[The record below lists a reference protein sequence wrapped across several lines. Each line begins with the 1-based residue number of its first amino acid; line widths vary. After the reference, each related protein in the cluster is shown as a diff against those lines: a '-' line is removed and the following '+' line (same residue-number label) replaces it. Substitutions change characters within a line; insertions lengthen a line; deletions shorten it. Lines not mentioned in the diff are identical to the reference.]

1 MRKEVCITRAAN
13 WVGVLA
19 ILVVMLFSAASVAE
33 QRGFL
38 GMQVQGNSTRI
49 AAALGLPTP
58 NGVLVRDVS
67 VYGPASRAG
76 ISRGDIIINVHGT
89 GIDTFERLLQVAGSL
104 KPDDE
109 VVFQVLRLG
118 KKLSFNMKL
127 TSWPDGWNIEASSF
141 AAQPD
146 IGITFAALTPKMR
159 KHLNLRWGTIGIAV
173 SVSSE
178 GFAGLTSLRRGDV
191 VTQIN
196 QVPVWEPKQ
205 FLDAYSDAKKA
216 GRDAMLLL
224 VERPDGFKYVI
235 QPIVYPDMGQ
245 QEPGFKLPGMQQGG

>member
-1 MRKEVCITRAAN
+1 MRNEVCIARTTN
-13 WVGVLA
+13 WIGG
-19 ILVVMLFSAASVAE
+19 LVVLVVVFFSGASFAE
-33 QRGFL
+33 ERGFL

-49 AAALGLPTP
+49 AAALGLPTTE
-58 NGVLVRDVS
+58 GVLVRDVS
-67 VYGPASRAG
+67 IYGPASRAG
-76 ISRGDIIINVHGT
+76 IARGDIIVKVHDT

-104 KPDDE
+104 RPDDE
-109 VVFQVLRLG
+109 IVFQVLRLG

-127 TSWPDGWNIEASSF
+127 TSWPDGWSVNASSF

-173 SVSSE
+173 SVSSD

-216 GRDAMLLL
+216 GLDAMLLL
-224 VERPDGFKYVI
+224 VERSDGFKYLI
-235 QPIVYPDMGQ
+235 QPIVYPDTGQ
-245 QEPGFKLPGMQQGG
+245 QEPEFKLPGMQQGG

>member
-1 MRKEVCITRAAN
+1 MGNNFRIVRTAN

-19 ILVVMLFSAASVAE
+19 VLTLMFFSTTSFAE
-33 QRGFL
+33 DRGFL
-38 GMQVQGNSTRI
+38 GMQVQGNSVRI
-49 AAALGLPTP
+49 AAALSLPTTA
-58 NGVLVRDVS
+58 GVLVRDVS

-76 ISRGDIIINVHGT
+76 ISRGDIIIKVHGT
-89 GIDTFERLLQVAGSL
+89 SIDTFERLLQVAGTL
-104 KPDDE
+104 KPDDD
-109 VVFQVLRLG
+109 VVFEVLRLG
-118 KKLSFNMKL
+118 KKLSFNMQL
-127 TSWPDGWNIEASSF
+127 TEWPDGWTVDASSF

-159 KHLNLRWGTIGIAV
+159 KHLNVRWGTIGIAV

-196 QVPVWEPKQ
+196 QMPVWDPKQ

-216 GRDAMLLL
+216 GRDGMLLL
-224 VERPDGFKYVI
+224 VERSDGLKYLI
-235 QPIVYPDMGQ
+235 QPIVYPDAGQ
-245 QEPGFKLPGMQQGG
+245 QDPGFKLPGMKQGG